1 MITHLKYHN
10 QEETLSDVWLK
21 ASILGANWAASE
33 IILGSFL
40 HNLHIPFKGN
50 ILTTIGLILMIS
62 VSYIWKDKGL
72 FWRTGLICALM
83 KTMSPSAVIFGPM
96 VAIFMEALML
106 EISVRLL
113 GRNFAGF
120 FLGSALAMSWILF
133 QKIIN
138 YIIFYGFNIVEI
150 YADLLKYAERQLDI
164 TFDVFWLPIFI
175 LLVIY
180 ILFGLFAVF
189 AAMRIGKRIMGNS
202 KQTALA
208 ITPGSVD
215 LSANTKKHFDYSTGW
230 LLFSFAGLVVTLIL
244 ITNSKFYIWMP
255 LSAMLV
261 AVWIIR
267 YKRAMRQLSRTK
279 FWVSFVIITILS
291 ALLISSLND
300 NPNRW
305 IDGLMV
311 GLQMNF
317 RAAVVIVGFSV
328 LSTEL
333 YNPVIRNHLARSA
346 FKQVPA
352 ALEVAFNSLPFI
364 VANLPDAKTFLRKPA
379 SVIRLLI
386 RYAEDSFSKYSGNR
400 QSKVLIVSG
409 EVAEGKTAVIVDLIQ
424 SLKEK
429 NVSVGGIYSQRV
441 VEAGQ
446 TVGYKLVSVETGE
459 KFRYLNLKEDKES
472 EGIGRFIIDPSALNW
487 GREILSAGN
496 TTDNNVLVI
505 DEVGKLELENG
516 GWRNS
521 LERVLTIPGL
531 NIVISVR
538 KRYLKEIIESFGI
551 INYKVFLVSDI
562 NYRDI
567 ESEIVSQ

>member
-1 MITHLKYHN
+1 MKKTL
-10 QEETLSDVWLK
+10 LSDVWLK

-62 VSYIWKDKGL
+62 AAYIWKDKGL

-96 VAIFMEALML
+96 VAIFMEALLL
-106 EISVRLL
+106 EVSVRLL

-138 YIIFYGFNIVEI
+138 YIIFYGFNIVDI

-164 TFDVFWLPIFI
+164 AFNVFWMPILI

-189 AAMRIGKRIMGNS
+189 AGMRIGKGITKGA
-202 KQTALA
+202 KQTELKV
-208 ITPGSVD
+208 TPGSFD
-215 LSANTKKHFDYSTGW
+215 LKNSSKKSFNYSVPW
-230 LLFSFAGLVVTLIL
+230 LLFSFIGLIATLIL
-244 ITNSKFYIWMP
+244 ITNSPIYVWMP
-255 LSAMLV
+255 LSATLV
-261 AVWIIR
+261 TVWILR
-267 YKRAMRQLSRTK
+267 YKRAMRQLSRPK
-279 FWVSFVIITILS
+279 FWISFVIITILS

-300 NPNRW
+300 SPNRW
-305 IDGLMV
+305 LDGLMI

-333 YNPVIRNHLARSA
+333 YNPIIRNFLAGSA

-352 ALEVAFNSLPFI
+352 ALEIAFQSLPFI
-364 VANLPDAKTFLRKPA
+364 VANLPDAKTFLRKPG

-386 RYAEDSFSKYSGNR
+386 SYAEKSFSQQSGKR
-400 QSKVLIVSG
+400 QASVIIVSG
-409 EVAEGKTAVIVDLIQ
+409 DIAEGKTSLLVKLSE
-424 SLKEK
+424 SLKRR
-429 NVSVGGIYSQRV
+429 NVVVGGLLSSRII
-441 VEAGQ
+441 ENKE

-459 KFRYLNLKEDKES
+459 EHNYLRLKENKES
-472 EGIGRFIIDPSALNW
+472 EGIGRFDINHSAIDW
-487 GREILSAGN
+487 GRKLLSSQD
-496 TTDNNVLVI
+496 TLDKDVVII
-505 DEVGKLELENG
+505 DEVGKLELEKN
-516 GWRNS
+516 GWRNN
-521 LERVLTIPGL
+521 LEKLLTIPRL

-538 KRYLKEIIESFGI
+538 KRYVQGMIEDLEL
-551 INYKVFLVSDI
+551 INYKVLLVSDI
-562 NYRDI
+562 NFKDI
-567 ESEIVSQ
+567 ESEINID